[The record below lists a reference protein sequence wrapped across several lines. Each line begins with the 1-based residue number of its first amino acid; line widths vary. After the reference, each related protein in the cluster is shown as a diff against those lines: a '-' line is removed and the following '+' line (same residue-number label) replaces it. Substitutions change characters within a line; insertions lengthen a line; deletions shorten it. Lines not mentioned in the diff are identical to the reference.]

1 MSRRKTNDAA
11 SLIFISIILIKYI
24 GIKETVDMLYHMFK
38 LINTILLQIN
48 NVSILSFVFK
58 YYITFPI
65 VGIILS
71 FIGSPKGEEGKI
83 IGKIL
88 YFIVGYV
95 AGLVLD
101 VIAQVI
107 F

>member
-1 MSRRKTNDAA
+1 
-11 SLIFISIILIKYI
+11 
-24 GIKETVDMLYHMFK
+24 MLYHMFK

-48 NVSILSFVFK
+48 NASILSCVFK

-71 FIGSPKGEEGKI
+71 FIVSTKGEERKI

-88 YFIVGYV
+88 YFIVGYI
-95 AGLVLD
+95 ACLVLD

>member
-1 MSRRKTNDAA
+1 MSRREENDVVR
-11 SLIFISIILIKYI
+11 LIFISIILIKCF
-24 GIKETVDMLYHMFK
+24 GIKATTDMLHHMFQ

-48 NVSILSFVFK
+48 NASILSFVFK

-71 FIGSPKGEEGKI
+71 FIGFPRGKEGQI
-83 IGKIL
+83 IGKVL

-95 AGLVLD
+95 VCLVLD
-101 VIAQVI
+101 TIAQII